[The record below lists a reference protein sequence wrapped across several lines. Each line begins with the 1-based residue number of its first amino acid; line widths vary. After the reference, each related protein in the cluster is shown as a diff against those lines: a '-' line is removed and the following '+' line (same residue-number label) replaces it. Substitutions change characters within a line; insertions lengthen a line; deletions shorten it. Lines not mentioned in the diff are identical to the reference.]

1 MVIKQRHHL
10 QQLDVTKELKQT
22 PRIFIFIFF
31 ILHTVYLSHTNRRL
45 DLSEKEKERDCRACG
60 ARLRKGEQHNI
71 KFAIWPVGY
80 KTSQQL
86 WLCRP
91 QSEYTAQHAG
101 TFCFN
106 LPLTWLQPCFSKSG
120 LNEPQGRMPHKQTN
134 MRRCIT
140 RIWHSSMAP
149 QGGWGAHSLLLV
161 AWHREKQ
168 EERVGRQ
175 EKKDTQKVRG
185 EKMTAYASVPLST
198 RNRNV
203 AVGSRLPHTA
213 THLFQTVVQPSAFIS
228 FNLRFTCPVSHFTSE
243 LHITVFNRL
252 RIEHLEATPEGDA
265 NVSVGDSRVRFHH
278 L

>member
-1 MVIKQRHHL
+1 M
-10 QQLDVTKELKQT
+10 
-22 PRIFIFIFF
+22 
-31 ILHTVYLSHTNRRL
+31 
-45 DLSEKEKERDCRACG
+45 DLPEKEKERDWG

-71 KFAIWPVGY
+71 KSAIWPVGY
-80 KTSQQL
+80 KTSQQPR
-86 WLCRP
+86 LCRP

-106 LPLTWLQPCFSKSG
+106 LPLTSLQPCFSKSG

-140 RIWHSSMAP
+140 RNWHSSMAP
-149 QGGWGAHSLLLV
+149 QGGWGAHSLLFV
-161 AWHREKQ
+161 AWHRQKQ

-175 EKKDTQKVRG
+175 EKRHTKSEG
-185 EKMTAYASVPLST
+185 GKMTAYASVPLSM

-203 AVGSRLPHTA
+203 AVGSRLSRTA

-228 FNLRFTCPVSHFTSE
+228 FNLWFTCPVSHFASE
-243 LHITVFNRL
+243 LHITVFNCL
-252 RIEHLEATPEGDA
+252 RIEHLKATPEGDA
-265 NVSVGDSRVRFHH
+265 NVSARDSRVRSHH

>member
-1 MVIKQRHHL
+1 M
-10 QQLDVTKELKQT
+10 
-22 PRIFIFIFF
+22 
-31 ILHTVYLSHTNRRL
+31 RL

-71 KFAIWPVGY
+71 KSAIWAVGY
-80 KTSQQL
+80 KTSQQPR
-86 WLCRP
+86 LCRP
-91 QSEYTAQHAG
+91 QSKYTAQHAG

-106 LPLTWLQPCFSKSG
+106 LPLTSLQPCFSKSG

-149 QGGWGAHSLLLV
+149 QGGWGAHSPLFV
-161 AWHREKQ
+161 ARRRQKQ

-175 EKKDTQKVRG
+175 TKKDTQKVRG
-185 EKMTAYASVPLST
+185 EKMTALST

-203 AVGSRLPHTA
+203 AVGSRLPRTA

-228 FNLRFTCPVSHFTSE
+228 FNLWLTCPVSHFTSE
-243 LHITVFNRL
+243 LHITVFNCL

-265 NVSVGDSRVRFHH
+265 NVVERVSTTCGGKGGLECLSMLSGKHIVSIIES
-278 L
+278 